1 VVGGGSVQLARQ
13 REAAAVAA
21 AAIAAQSKTCAPNV
35 FQQKKKGEKSL
46 PSSDDE
52 EPFSSGPPPKP
63 KMELKQGP
71 IPVKQ
76 SRREIELEELL
87 ADEERKEADKT
98 MLWRKLQA
106 ELAKTTFF
114 ASE

>member
-1 VVGGGSVQLARQ
+1 M
-13 REAAAVAA
+13 
-21 AAIAAQSKTCAPNV
+21 NV
-35 FQQKKKGEKSL
+35 FQQKKKGEKAL

-52 EPFSSGPPPKP
+52 EHFSSGPPPKP
-63 KMELKQGP
+63 KMELKKGP

-76 SRREIELEELL
+76 SRREIELEEIL
-87 ADEERKEADKT
+87 ADEERKKEADKT

-106 ELAKTTFF
+106 EVAKTTLF